1 MTNFITACLSA
12 LLLAAS
18 LPVLAQDKTPAIAAA
33 ANGATASAAVGNQLG
48 RNPSFLLFDAQ
59 GALVAAEPNPY
70 KDAGNAGVPAL
81 DLFAGKG
88 VKTVV
93 AENFGRQ
100 FVKVMADKGIRPVE
114 FKGTARNAA
123 RKAAELR

>member
-1 MTNFITACLSA
+1 MKSFITACLSA

-18 LPVLAQDKTPAIAAA
+18 LPVLAQDKTPAIAVA

-48 RNPSFLLFDAQ
+48 RSPFFLLFDAQ

-81 DLFAGKG
+81 DLLAGKG
-88 VKTVV
+88 VKTIV
-93 AENFGRQ
+93 AENFGRRI
-100 FVKVMADKGIRPVE
+100 VKVMADKGIRPVE
-114 FKGTARNAA
+114 FKGTAKDAA
-123 RKAAELR
+123 RKAAGLK